1 MSLDEIAVQRCEN
14 LDDPRLEDYRSLKLP
29 PSGRYRGQKHFV
41 VEGRKLCERLLLSD
55 FPIRSMLV
63 ERGLDRSTMPAPRTP
78 LTIFEMSREQLG
90 ELAGFDFHRGWLASA
105 QRPAD
110 HGLDQFQPDAVS
122 LALVGISDMEN
133 VGSML
138 RSAAAFGIRQIVLDR
153 QSVDPFSRRAM
164 RVSMGAAMTMRYYR
178 LPEVV
183 AGIRELQSRGTD
195 CLAAT
200 LTDDSVSID
209 QYRTWYK
216 HGDRP
221 CVLVMGNEGNGLPL
235 AVQRNC
241 RHRIRIAM
249 RPTIVGAPLLDSLN
263 VSVAAAILMHDL
275 TRTRSPTECDSPD

>member
-1 MSLDEIAVQRCEN
+1 GHPSPRNLPGLNWKTEILRRFQIKRHAN
-14 LDDPRLEDYRSLKLP
+14 YKPR
-29 PSGRYRGQKHFV
+29 
-41 VEGRKLCERLLLSD
+41 
-55 FPIRSMLV
+55 
-63 ERGLDRSTMPAPRTP
+63 
-78 LTIFEMSREQLG
+78 
-90 ELAGFDFHRGWLASA
+90 
-105 QRPAD
+105 
-110 HGLDQFQPDAVS
+110 
-122 LALVGISDMEN
+122 
-133 VGSML
+133 
-138 RSAAAFGIRQIVLDR
+138 
-153 QSVDPFSRRAM
+153 
-164 RVSMGAAMTMRYYR
+164 GA
-178 LPEVV
+178 
-183 AGIRELQSRGTD
+183 
-195 CLAAT
+195 LAAT